1 MGNVFVFFDFIF
13 FINIMEREVKIRIKM
28 FKVKVVKVLF
38 IKNFIYIINENRFG
52 RFCYYIYVYIRKYIY
67 GINIIKE

>member
-1 MGNVFVFFDFIF
+1 
-13 FINIMEREVKIRIKM
+13 MEREVKIRIKM